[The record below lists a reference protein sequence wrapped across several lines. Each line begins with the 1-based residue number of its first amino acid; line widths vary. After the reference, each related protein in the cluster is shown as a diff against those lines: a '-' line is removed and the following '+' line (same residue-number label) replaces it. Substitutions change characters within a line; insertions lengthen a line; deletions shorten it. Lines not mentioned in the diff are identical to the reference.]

1 MRKGVKK
8 KKKRLNSDIIFTSDP
23 AELDKASFYIVAVPT
38 PIDDHRTPDLAPLLS
53 ATRTVAPHLK
63 KGDYVVYESTC
74 ARHCINVKRLVV
86 ALIVSISLTFA
97 SNLAWLIATT
107 VSAQGEETQQTQ
119 LASDEDR

>member
-1 MRKGVKK
+1 MEQSK
-8 KKKRLNSDIIFTSDP
+8 TP
-23 AELDKASFYIVAVPT
+23 VP
-38 PIDDHRTPDLAPLLS
+38 
-53 ATRTVAPHLK
+53 
-63 KGDYVVYESTC
+63 YMVYESTC